1 MTKLVLGGAG
11 FIGGNLSRALVARGD
26 RPRVFNRPSYAL
38 SNIEDIFSKIDLVS
52 GDFMD
57 DVALRKALDGVDTV
71 YHLIST
77 TFPSMT
83 TESSVY
89 DVLSN
94 LLPTIRLLEICA
106 ASGVKKIVYA
116 SSGGTVYGEPLHI
129 PIDEEHH
136 RMPKSAYGQSKLT
149 IENYLHF
156 YARTTQVDVDI
167 LRISNP
173 YGPGQ
178 NPFGVQGIIAVA
190 MGCAQARRPLKL
202 FGRGEAVRDYIFIDD
217 VVRAMILA
225 AEKPGSFTTNI
236 SSGVGYSVIEVV
248 DAVERV
254 AGRTIEKQFIS
265 PRGGDVLTNILA
277 NNRAREI
284 YGWEPET
291 ILTDGLAI
299 TWEWMS
305 KKPRMV

>member
-11 FIGGNLSRALVARGD
+11 FIGGNLSRALVAGGD
-26 RPRVFNRPSYAL
+26 RPRVFSRPSSL
-38 SNIEDIFSKIDLVS
+38 SNIEDIFSKIDIVY

-57 DVALRKALDGVDTV
+57 DVALRKALEGVDTV
-71 YHLIST
+71 FHLIST

-89 DVLSN
+89 DVMSN

-106 ASGVKKIVYA
+106 ANGVKKIVYA

-129 PIDEEHH
+129 PIDEEHL

-149 IENYLHF
+149 IENYLNF
-156 YARTTQVDVDI
+156 YTRTTQIDIDI

-190 MGCAQARRPLKL
+190 MGCAHVSRPLKL
-202 FGRGEAVRDYIFIDD
+202 FGKGEAIRDYIFIDD
-217 VVRAMILA
+217 VVRAMIFA
-225 AEKPGSFTTNI
+225 AKKPGSFTTNI
-236 SSGVGYSVIEVV
+236 SSGIGYSVMEIV

-254 AGRTIEKQFIS
+254 TGLTIEKEFIP
-265 PRGGDVLTNILA
+265 PRDGDVLTNVLA

-284 YGWEPET
+284 YGWVPET
-291 ILTDGLAI
+291 SLEEGLGL
-299 TWEWMS
+299 TWEWMN
-305 KKPRMV
+305 K

>member
-1 MTKLVLGGAG
+1 MTKLILGGAG

-26 RPRVFNRPSYAL
+26 RPRVFSRPSNTL
-38 SNIEDIFSKIDLVS
+38 SNIEDIFNKIDLVY

-57 DVALRKALDGVDTV
+57 DVALRKALEGVDTV

-89 DVLSN
+89 DLLSN

-116 SSGGTVYGEPLHI
+116 SSGGTVYGEPLQI
-129 PIDEEHH
+129 PIDEDHP

-149 IENYLHF
+149 IENFLHF
-156 YARTTQVDVDI
+156 YANTTEIEVNI

-190 MGCAQARRPLKL
+190 MGCAKTKRPLKL
-202 FGRGEAVRDYIFIDD
+202 FGRGETVRDYIFIDD

-225 AEKPGSFTTNI
+225 AKKAGSFTTNI
-236 SSGVGYSVIEVV
+236 SSGIGYSVIEIVE
-248 DAVERV
+248 AVERV
-254 AGRTIEKQFIS
+254 AGRTIEKKFIS
-265 PRGGDVLTNILA
+265 PNGGDVMTNILA

-291 ILTDGLAI
+291 GLTDGLTL
-299 TWEWMS
+299 TWKWMN
-305 KKPRMV
+305 KRIHK

>member
-11 FIGGNLSRALVARGD
+11 FIGGNLSRALVAMGD
-26 RPRVFNRPSYAL
+26 RPRVFNRPGYAL
-38 SNIEDIFSKIDLVS
+38 SNIEDIFSKIDLIS

-89 DVLSN
+89 DVMSN

-116 SSGGTVYGEPLHI
+116 SSGGTVYGEPLYM
-129 PIDEEHH
+129 PIDEEHL

-156 YARTTQVDVDI
+156 YARTTNVDVDI

-178 NPFGVQGIIAVA
+178 NPFGVQGIIAIA
-190 MGCAQARRPLKL
+190 LGCAKSKRPLKL
-202 FGRGEAVRDYIFIDD
+202 FGRGEAVRDYVFIED

-236 SSGVGYSVIEVV
+236 SSCVGYSVIEIVE
-248 DAVERV
+248 AVERV
-254 AGRTIEKQFIS
+254 SGQTIEKQFIS
-265 PRGGDVLTNILA
+265 SRVGDVLINILE

-284 YGWEPET
+284 YGWWPKT
-291 ILTDGLAI
+291 TLTDGLAL
-299 TWEWMS
+299 TWEWMN
-305 KKPRMV
+305 KRQHK